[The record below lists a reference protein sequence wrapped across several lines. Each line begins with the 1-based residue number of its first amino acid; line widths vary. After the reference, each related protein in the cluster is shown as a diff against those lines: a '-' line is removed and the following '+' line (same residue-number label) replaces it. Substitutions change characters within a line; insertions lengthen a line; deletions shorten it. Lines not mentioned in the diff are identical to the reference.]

1 MIFAEYKNQKNKN
14 KNKTKQNK
22 KKRYTFHQNQASGF
36 IQRRLVYFFSFRNT
50 LQDFIKKA
58 DVFASFP
65 TDHSSIL
72 FLKKDKGNDSVRG
85 RGLWKFNKSLIPGSK
100 YIESMKTHL

>member
-58 DVFASFP
+58 DVFAFFP
-65 TDHSSIL
+65 TDYSSIR
-72 FLKKDKGNDSVRG
+72 FLKKDKGNDSIRG
-85 RGLWKFNKSLIPGSK
+85 RGLWKFNKSLISGSK
-100 YIESMKTHL
+100 YIKSMKTHL